1 MAGLPSGR
9 PGGYRSR
16 LPAMKRIVLALA
28 IVLVILPALPAR
40 AAGGVGQFVLRC
52 LYSHSAMD
60 DPIMAPGQPGAFH
73 MHDFFGN
80 TSVDA
85 FSTMESMLAADTTC
99 RVPSDTAGYWAPAA
113 FLNGVQVTPTV
124 MRIYYLGPK
133 SGSVETFPPG
143 LQMVAGNRDATSPE
157 ENPHVAWYCG
167 ATKDLKTP
175 QMGEPYDCTPWAS
188 NAFVDG
194 IIAVVDFPN
203 CWNGTGLRPEDVVYP
218 VNGDC
223 PLGFRHVLPRI
234 SERVHYGVMNPINP
248 DGSQGLTLSSGPTHT
263 LHADFWN
270 TWQQDRLDQLVS
282 DCIVAR
288 VHCGSVDAT
297 NRVDWVRQ
305 FGTTRYD
312 RADAA
317 APDGEGGTYVAGLT
331 NLDLPG
337 QDYHR
342 HYDAFLRRYDA
353 DGNELWT
360 RQLGTNGTDRA
371 LAIAVSGDDV
381 YVAGSTDGR
390 FPEQRPS
397 GDLDAWVARFD
408 ADGSRVWLRQFGT
421 AGDDEAAA
429 IGVIG
434 STVYVAGTTD
444 GRLPRQPRGGG
455 SDAFVTR
462 LDADGEIRWAHQMGG
477 AGDDRAAS
485 LAVGGGVVHVAGST
499 QGLRGAVGDLD
510 AFVAELSSEG
520 SERWTREIGNGTADD
535 AATALVVRARAL
547 FLAGWTAG
555 TLPAQTTAG
564 GLDAFL
570 TKLQPGGSAA
580 WARQFGSAADDEAAA
595 LVAIGKG
602 VYVAG
607 STMGALPDGAHAGET
622 DGFLRKYS
630 PRFGTEVWTS
640 QLGTADHD
648 GVFGVAGDRDGV
660 VLAGS
665 TLGSFEGYT
674 NAGDRDVFLI
684 RVAFT

>member
-175 QMGEPYDCTPWAS
+175 QMGEPYDCTPWS
-188 NAFVDG
+188 SYSFVDG

-297 NRVDWVRQ
+297 NRVDWIRQ

-353 DGNELWT
+353 EGNELWT
-360 RQLGTNGTDRA
+360 RQFGTNGTDRA

-390 FPEQRPS
+390 FPKQAAM
-397 GDLDAWVARFD
+397 GGLDAWVARFD
-408 ADGSRVWLRQFGT
+408 ARGEQVWIRQFGT
-421 AGDDEAAA
+421 PSDDEAAGLSA
-429 IGVIG
+429 NARAVSVAG
-434 STVYVAGTTD
+434 ST
-444 GRLPRQPRGGG
+444 RGHLLRTSGNGG
-455 SDAFVTR
+455 SDAFVVRLNPDGDDVWTR
-462 LDADGEIRWAHQMGG
+462 LVGG
-477 AGDDRAAS
+477 SGDDRAT
-485 LAVGGGVVHVAGST
+485 AVAVRDQVTYVAGAT
-499 QGLRGAVGDLD
+499 QGLWGTAADDD
-510 AFVAELSSEG
+510 AFVAMLRADGSVGWKRELD
-520 SERWTREIGNGTADD
+520 TPAAD
-535 AATALVVRARAL
+535 AATSLAVRADSV
-547 FLAGWTAG
+547 FLTGWTAG
-555 TLPAQTTAG
+555 ALPDQTSAG
-564 GLDAFL
+564 GLDAFVG
-570 TKLQPGGSAA
+570 KLDTDGSLA
-580 WARQFGSAADDEAAA
+580 WTQQFGTAADDEAAA